1 MKTLNSHLSW
11 LLPFILILLV
21 PPKALADCPPAE
33 ERLCIGVV
41 LGGGGARGGA
51 HVGVLKVLE
60 EEGIP
65 VDVIAGT
72 SVGSFIG
79 GLYAMGK
86 TPDEIEEILR
96 STAWEEGLNDSVERE
111 DMPFRRKRQS
121 DAFPINPELGFDGT
135 EFKFPKGVAQGQRMG
150 ELIQRSVGSLP
161 DLESFDDL
169 LITYRAVAAD
179 IETGEAVVID
189 NGALFSAMQASM
201 SIPGVVRPFE
211 YNGRLL
217 VDGGIANN
225 LPVDVVREL
234 GADIIIAVD
243 IGTALPTRDQLTSS
257 VAVLNQLVDFLIKDN
272 VEYQKS
278 LLGEQDILLTPRND
292 DVNMLD
298 FDAFS
303 NSIQIG
309 YDEANKRRALIT
321 QIDVPTSA
329 WERFSSRRNA
339 IAEPELRVVAV
350 NIENHSRLRDSIIVE
365 RLGFEVGDQFDQTT
379 VQEGIDRTYALDVF
393 ERIDYHVE
401 DTAEGQVLNIAATEK
416 SWGPGYLDFQFQMQD
431 DYKGS
436 SEFSLGAA
444 WTMTNINDL
453 GAEWR
458 TVVVGGTDKLIATDL
473 YFPLEWA
480 PLNHYIST
488 GVIYKRDQLYIDTG
502 NNLLANSIQ
511 SEVTTFLGQGWNFSN
526 KSRVEVGALY
536 SDGYVALPDIGDPV
550 FNGGRVQYNSRG
562 LYAEYFYDSLDNA
575 DFARRGRIFHVRFED
590 RKDSIDGDRGTPQ
603 TLETTW
609 LEVYSIGDHTFSG
622 QVRAESFRSDEVDVT
637 VRQFE
642 LGGFLNLSGLP
653 PSSLSGNHLRY
664 ANIVYKYRLLEN
676 DFGLFKSPIYLGA
689 SYEMGNVWDKRDQI
703 DHQSLI
709 ESGSVFTG
717 IDSPL
722 GPIYLAY
729 AKAEGGFDSFYF
741 YLGSHY

>member
-1 MKTLNSHLSW
+1 
-11 LLPFILILLV
+11 
-21 PPKALADCPPAE
+21 
-33 ERLCIGVV
+33 
-41 LGGGGARGGA
+41 
-51 HVGVLKVLE
+51 VGVLKVLE

-65 VDVIAGT
+65 VDIIAGT
-72 SVGSFIG
+72 SIGSFIG

-86 TPDEIEEILR
+86 TPEEIEEILR
-96 STAWEEGLNDSVERE
+96 STSWEEGLNDSVERE

-121 DAFPINPELGFDGT
+121 DAFPINPEVGFNGT

-211 YNGRLL
+211 YKGRLL

-225 LPVDVVREL
+225 LPVDVVRGL

-278 LLGEQDILLTPRND
+278 LLGENDILLTPRND
-292 DVNMLD
+292 DVDMLD

-303 NSIQIG
+303 NSIQVG
-309 YDEANKRRALIT
+309 YDEANNNRASVAAIAM
-321 QIDVPTSA
+321 PPSA
-329 WERFSSRRNA
+329 WASFAEERAA
-339 IAEPELRVVAV
+339 ISEPELRVVAINV
-350 NIENHSRLRDSIIVE
+350 ENNSRLRDSLIIE
-365 RLGFEVGDQFDQTT
+365 RLGLEIGEQFDPNA
-379 VQEGIDRTYALDVF
+379 VQEGVDRTYAMDVF

-401 DTAEGQVLNIAATEK
+401 DAPEGQVLHIAATEK

-444 WTMTNINDL
+444 WTMTNLNDL

-458 TVVVGGTDKLIATDL
+458 TIVVGGTDKLIATDV
-473 YFPLEWA
+473 YFPLAWA
-480 PLNHYIST
+480 PLNHYLSS
-488 GVIYKRDQLYIDTG
+488 GVIYERNQLYIDTG
-502 NNLLANSIQ
+502 NSLLANSIQ
-511 SEVTTFLGQGWNFSN
+511 SDVTTFLGQGWNFSN
-526 KSRVEVGALY
+526 KSRVEVGVLY
-536 SDGYVALPDIGDPV
+536 TDGYVALPDIGDPV
-550 FNGGRVQYNSRG
+550 FNGRRVQYNSRG

-575 DFARRGRIFHVRFED
+575 DFARRGRIFQMRFED
-590 RKDSIDGDRGTPQ
+590 RRDSIDGDRGTPQ
-603 TLETTW
+603 TFETKW
-609 LEVYSIGDHTFSG
+609 VEVYSIGDHTFSA
-622 QVRAESFRSDEVDVT
+622 QVRAESFRSDEVDIT
-637 VRQFE
+637 IREFE

-653 PSSLSGNHLRY
+653 PSSLTGNHLRS
-664 ANIVYKYRLLEN
+664 ANIVYKYQLLEN
-676 DFGLFKSPIYLGA
+676 DFGLFKSPVYLGA
-689 SYEMGNVWDKRDQI
+689 SYEMGNVWDKREQI

-709 ESGSVFTG
+709 ESGSIFTG
-717 IDSPL
+717 VDSPL

-741 YLGSHY
+741 YLGSHF